1 MGRIIGTDIV
11 REGLVFSIDPMNP
24 KSWLG
29 PDSDTINNLKSSS
42 TGSISY
48 DTSGSYGVNKSFTFD
63 GADDYFFF
71 PQFDFTSTHTIEFWI
86 NPSSLAEAGLTG
98 YAGTTFAW
106 GYFPAVRFFL
116 RTNGQIQYYLAA
128 TTAQS
133 YYTSAGS
140 VSINNWFQITHTAN
154 YDTSTANM
162 YINGIKDSSSPQSI
176 AASGNWNYTGASN
189 NYDFIDFGRNVNN
202 NNIFYTGNSSA
213 LKIYNRVLNQNEVLQ
228 NYKALKGRFIN

>member
-29 PDSDTINNLKSSS
+29 PDSDTINDLKSSS

-48 DTSGSYGVNKSFTFD
+48 DTSGSYGANKSFTFD
-63 GADDYFFF
+63 GADDYFSF

-86 NPSSLAEAGLTG
+86 NPSTLSGPAINNSV
-98 YAGTTFAW
+98 GTTFAW
-106 GYFPAVRFFL
+106 GYAPSIRFFIKN
-116 RTNGQIQYYLAA
+116 TGQIQYYLKA
-128 TTAQS
+128 TTEQS
-133 YYTSAGS
+133 YYTSTGVISALK
-140 VSINNWFQITHTAN
+140 WQQITHTAN
-154 YDTSTANM
+154 YDTNTANM
-162 YINGIKDSSSPQSI
+162 YINGIKDNFSPQSI

-202 NNIFYTGNSSA
+202 NNIFYNGDLST
-213 LKIYNRVLNQNEVLQ
+213 LKIYNRVLNQNEVQQ